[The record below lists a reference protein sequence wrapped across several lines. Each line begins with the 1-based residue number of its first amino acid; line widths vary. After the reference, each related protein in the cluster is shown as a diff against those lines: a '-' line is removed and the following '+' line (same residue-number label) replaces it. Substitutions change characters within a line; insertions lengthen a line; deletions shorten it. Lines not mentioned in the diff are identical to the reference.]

1 MLPEGWRKLALCDVA
16 EIRTGIAKNERISG
30 EYIDIPYLRVA
41 NVQDGNIDIKEIK
54 SIKIEK
60 NKISR
65 YLLQYGDVLMTEGGD
80 FDKLGRGDVWKE
92 QISPCVHQNH
102 VFAVRPN
109 RNKLNSEF
117 LSALASSNYGR
128 LYFLSC
134 AKRST
139 NLASINAT
147 QLKKFPVILPPLLE
161 QNAIIAVLSIWDKA
175 ISTTDT
181 LLANSRQ
188 QKKALMQQLLTGKR
202 RLPGFTGEWYH
213 ACLGKIAHIE
223 KGKPLNGSCIIKGE
237 IPVIAGGKT
246 VSAWHNDFTH
256 NTVITV
262 SASGAYA
269 GFVSFHKY
277 KIWASDCSVINGI
290 CNISLSQ
297 YLYYLLL
304 FKQKEIY
311 SLQTGGA
318 QPHVYPKDLAK
329 LTCSLPPLDEQS
341 AIAAVLDAADRE
353 IVLLE
358 QKAARLREEKKA
370 LMQQLLTGKRRV
382 RL

>member
-1 MLPEGWRKLALCDVA
+1 MLPEGWRKLPLCDVA

-30 EYIDIPYLRVA
+30 EHIDIPYLRVA

-109 RNKLNSEF
+109 QNKLNSEF

-147 QLKKFPVILPPLLE
+147 QLKKFPVILPPLSE
-161 QNAIIAVLSIWDKA
+161 QNAIIVVLSIWDKA
-175 ISTTDT
+175 ISTTDI
-181 LLANSRQ
+181 LLANCRQ

-223 KGKPLNGSCIIKGE
+223 KGKPLNGSSIIKGE

-297 YLYYLLL
+297 YLENVRHTPCYTS
-304 FKQKEIY
+304 F
-311 SLQTGGA
+311 LQRI
-318 QPHVYPKDLAK
+318 QAK
-329 LTCSLPPLDEQS
+329 
-341 AIAAVLDAADRE
+341 
-353 IVLLE
+353 
-358 QKAARLREEKKA
+358 AR
-370 LMQQLLTGKRRV
+370 
-382 RL
+382 